1 MNVGSSGLIFCA
13 LLYLFPRSMGL
24 SGRACAAYF
33 LVFNMKK
40 VLSILMILFLA
51 VATAMAQGKSIRGV
65 VLDAANHEPVIGAS
79 VLVKGVPG
87 QGASTDING
96 KFTLKNVKAGA
107 VLVVSSVGYKKIEVP
122 VGNQTDLKIDLP
134 TEDNQVEAVV
144 VTALGIKRSQK
155 ALSYNVQEVK
165 SDALTTVKDANFMNS
180 LTGKV
185 AGVNINA
192 SSSGLGGAT
201 RVVMRGPKSM
211 TQSNQALY
219 VIDGI
224 PIINTNGGAIDGGKF
239 SSQPKGEGIS
249 DINPDDIESIS
260 VLSGPAAAALYG
272 ASAAQGV
279 IMITTKKGK
288 EGRVQVMLSNSSSF
302 SRPFVM
308 PRFQNEFINDTDDV
322 KSWGEQ
328 VASPYGKY
336 DPAGF
341 FNTGSN
347 IQNTA
352 SLTIGNAKNQT
363 YLSLGSTNAA
373 GIIPNSKYSRYN
385 FSFRNTTKFLE
396 DKLTLDF
403 GFNYIRQG
411 DQNLI
416 AQGEYFN
423 PIVALYLFP
432 RGENFDG
439 VRTYE
444 VYDANR
450 KIYVQNWNY
459 GDAYSQ
465 ENPYWTANRILSMGS
480 KDRYMVNGSLK
491 WKIND
496 WIDITGRARADVI
509 NSFDEGKRY
518 ASTNNLHTGSKYGY
532 YSYSKGNNTS
542 LYGDVMANINK
553 RIDDYSIAANIGLST
568 NRSFDDVRGFRGGLR
583 SISNVFN
590 PNQIDYGQPTAG
602 NAPIFSGSAHI
613 TNSAFASVEA
623 GWKSM
628 VFLTLTGREDWDS
641 ALAHTTANPFFYPSV
656 GLSGV
661 ISQMAKMPKW
671 VNYLKARVSW
681 AKVGSPIPAQ
691 ISSPYRYK
699 YDPATQSYATLTYK
713 FPEDFKPELTYSW
726 EAGVT
731 GKFFRNRLS
740 LEATIYQSNTKNQT
754 FLMPLSSASNG
765 YDSEYIQA
773 GNVRNRGIE
782 LSLGWT
788 SKFGEL
794 EWTTTGTFSAN
805 QNRIIELI
813 PGRNEPISKGGLK
826 GAEVYLREGGTM
838 GDIYVTNDVK
848 RSPEGYPIVTSDGKL
863 STQTLES
870 PIYKGSVLPD
880 ANLGWSNEFN
890 WKGLN
895 VGFLF
900 SARLG
905 GIVLSQTQAILD
917 EYGVSKASA
926 DARKAGGIAVANG
939 RIDAR
944 SYYSVVGGANPLW
957 SEYIYDATN
966 VRLQEAHV
974 SYLIPKKLLGDKVR
988 LSLGLTARNLLMIYN
1003 KAPFD
1008 PELTASTGTYYQGF
1022 DYFMQPSLRNLGF
1035 TVKLQF

>member
-1 MNVGSSGLIFCA
+1 MSIF
-13 LLYLFPRSMGL
+13 F
-24 SGRACAAYF
+24 
-33 LVFNMKK
+33 V
-40 VLSILMILFLA
+40 A
-51 VATAMAQGKSIRGV
+51 VSAMAQGKSISGV
-65 VLDAANHEPVIGAS
+65 VRDAADHEPLVGAS
-79 VLVKGVPG
+79 VMVKGVSG
-87 QGASTDING
+87 QGALTDING
-96 KFTLKNVKAGA
+96 KFTLKNVKTGA
-107 VLVVSSVGYKKIEVP
+107 TLVVSYVGYTKKEVV
-122 VGNQTDLKIDLP
+122 VGN
-134 TEDNQVEAVV
+134 EAELEIELNTSDKQIETVV

-180 LTGKV
+180 LSGKV

-211 TQSNQALY
+211 NQSNQALY

-224 PIINTNGGAIDGGKF
+224 PVINTNGGETNGRF
-239 SSQPKGEGIS
+239 SAQPKGEGIS

-288 EGRVQVMLSNSSSF
+288 DGRVSVMLSNSSSF
-302 SRPFVM
+302 SRPFIM
-308 PRFQNEFINDTDDV
+308 PRFQTEYINNPGDG
-322 KSWGEQ
+322 KSWGDQ
-328 VASPYGKY
+328 AASPYGKY
-336 DPAGF
+336 NPRDF
-341 FNTGSN
+341 FNIGSN

-363 YLSLGSTNAA
+363 YISLGTTNAA
-373 GIIPNSKYSRYN
+373 GIIPNSKYERYN
-385 FSFRNTTKFLE
+385 FNFRNTTKFLE
-396 DKLTLDF
+396 DKLMLDF
-403 GFNYIRQG
+403 GFNYIKQG

-416 AQGEYFN
+416 AQGEYYN

-444 VYDANR
+444 VYDPVR
-450 KIYVQNWNY
+450 KINVQNWNY
-459 GDAYSQ
+459 GDAYSMQ
-465 ENPYWTANRILSMGS
+465 NPYWMVNRMPATNK
-480 KDRYMVNGSLK
+480 KDRYMINGSLK
-491 WKIND
+491 WQIAD
-496 WIDITGRARADVI
+496 WIDVTGRARADI
-509 NSFDEGKRY
+509 ANGFDEVKRY
-518 ASTNNLHTGSKYGY
+518 ASTSTLFAVSPYGF
-532 YSYSKGNNTS
+532 YSYNKNNSKA
-542 LYGDVMANINK
+542 LYGDIMANINK
-553 RIDDYSIAANIGLST
+553 RFDDISLNANVGLST
-568 NRSFDDVRGFRGGLR
+568 NRSYYDAHGFQGGLR
-583 SISNVFN
+583 AISNVFD
-590 PNQIDYGQPTAG
+590 PNQIAYEQGG
-602 NAPIFSGSAHI
+602 KHAPIYSEHSHV
-613 TNSAFASVEA
+613 TNSIFASVEA
-623 GWKSM
+623 GWRNM

-641 ALAHTTANPFFYPSV
+641 ALAHTTGNPFFYPSV

-661 ISQMAKMPKW
+661 ISQMVKLPDW
-671 VNYLKARVSW
+671 FNYLKTRVSW
-681 AKVGSPIPAQ
+681 AKVGSPIPER
-691 ISSPYRYK
+691 ISSPYRYA
-699 YDPATQSYATLTYK
+699 YDPSTQSYKTVTYK
-713 FPEDFKPELTYSW
+713 FPTDFKPEITFSW

-731 GKFFRNRLS
+731 AKFFNNKLS

-754 FLMPLSSASNG
+754 FLMPLSAATSG

-773 GNVRNRGIE
+773 GDVRNRGIE
-782 LSLGWT
+782 LAMGWT
-788 SKFGEL
+788 SNFGKV
-794 EWTTTGTFSAN
+794 EWTTSATFSAN

-813 PGRNEPISKGGLK
+813 PGRKDPISKGGLK
-826 GAEVYLREGGTM
+826 GADIYLREGGTM
-838 GDIYVTNDVK
+838 GDIYINTGIA
-848 RSPEGYPIVTSDGKL
+848 RTPEGYPDMSSGNIKAT
-863 STQTLES
+863 TLDN

-880 ANLGWSNEFN
+880 ANIGWVNDFT
-890 WKGLN
+890 WRGLN
-895 VGFLF
+895 FGFMF
-900 SARLG
+900 SARIG

-917 EYGVSKASA
+917 EYGVSQASA

-939 RIDAR
+939 RISAR
-944 SYYSVVGGANPLW
+944 DYYSVVGGANPLW

-974 SYLIPKKLLGDKVR
+974 SYTVPKTLLGDRVK